1 MNEDKRY
8 PLVWP
13 DNWPRTAPASRAY
26 SRFEPKTIA
35 KAFQL
40 LVKEGNRIGNG
51 FFMSSN
57 IPRNQRDN
65 QPTSKPIRL
74 NDPGVAV
81 YFKLND
87 RPVSLAC
94 DKWILVED
102 NIWAIAKHIEALRGQ
117 ERWGVGSM
125 EQAFRG
131 YMALP
136 GIGEAGGIKWWEV
149 LGVPINSDPE
159 LVRKAYTTLVKK
171 HHPDVNG
178 ERELFDRVQAAWE
191 LFSTM
196 APK

>member
-1 MNEDKRY
+1 
-8 PLVWP
+8 
-13 DNWPRTAPASRAY
+13 
-26 SRFEPKTIA
+26 
-35 KAFQL
+35 
-40 LVKEGNRIGNG
+40 
-51 FFMSSN
+51 
-57 IPRNQRDN
+57 
-65 QPTSKPIRL
+65 
-74 NDPGVAV
+74 
-81 YFKLND
+81 
-87 RPVSLAC
+87 
-94 DKWILVED
+94 
-102 NIWAIAKHIEALRGQ
+102 
-117 ERWGVGSM
+117 M